1 MDLQLRGAGQLWAVS
16 LLLFSVEIPHHQL
29 VQQAE
34 VTCSW
39 NNSLSFGTSYRLSAL
54 NISQAMLSMY
64 LPLVQR
70 SRCVPINSL
79 STTDVLEG
87 RGHPRPSLGMMCPVF
102 PNRLSSAAGALH
114 KPPAITKLPGWAL
127 LIKSF
132 SHLSFSIIS
141 AC

>member
-1 MDLQLRGAGQLWAVS
+1 MDLQLRGAGQLRAVL
-16 LLLFSVEIPHHQL
+16 LLLFLLEIPHHQF

-54 NISQAMLSMY
+54 NLSQAMLSMY

-79 STTDVLEG
+79 STTDLLEG
-87 RGHPRPSLGMMCPVF
+87 
-102 PNRLSSAAGALH
+102 
-114 KPPAITKLPGWAL
+114 
-127 LIKSF
+127 
-132 SHLSFSIIS
+132 
-141 AC
+141 